1 MRFEVKAKLHKGAIY
16 LFDKSDQCLGPT
28 VRNECYILN
37 AGEGCG
43 YKNGCHGQSIKI
55 FLSKLRWKIEL

>member
-1 MRFEVKAKLHKGAIY
+1 MY

-37 AGEGCG
+37 AGEGSG
-43 YKNGCHGQSIKI
+43 YKNGCHGQSIKF
-55 FLSKLRWKIEL
+55 FLSKLRWKNEL